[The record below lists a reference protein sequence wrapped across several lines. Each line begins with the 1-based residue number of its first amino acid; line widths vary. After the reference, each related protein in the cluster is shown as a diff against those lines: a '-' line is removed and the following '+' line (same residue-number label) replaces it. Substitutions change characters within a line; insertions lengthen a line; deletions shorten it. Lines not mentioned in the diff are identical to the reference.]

1 MKISEII
8 SLAFQSIR
16 QNGVRTIITCCIIG
30 FGIMSL
36 VGILTAIDGLKTYIN
51 KDFSSMGA
59 NTFKI
64 RNRGMSINI
73 GKSKVTPKV
82 FKSITY
88 LEAKKFKELFKDK
101 YPVNIQTIAT
111 GIGILKYKMEKSN
124 PNVMVFGVD
133 EDYPEV
139 ESFSFLKGRNFSF
152 SELNLGKQVCILGN
166 DIAVKLFGENTEGIG
181 ENIIMDGRRYQ
192 VIGIFESKGSSML
205 TSDNFALIPMSNCRQ
220 FYESIMTSYI
230 IGIKVPD
237 QDQLES
243 AVSEAIGT
251 MRLARKLN
259 PRDEN
264 NFDIM
269 KSDSFSEMLVENM
282 SYATMG
288 GFIIGLVTL
297 FGAAVG
303 LMNIMLVS
311 VTERTREI
319 GTLKALGARG
329 SDVLKQFLI
338 EAIIIC
344 QLGGALGIL
353 LGITI
358 GNVVSLMIGGAFII
372 PWTWMMLG
380 ALFCLIVGLISGI
393 YPAIKASKQD
403 PIEALRFE

>member
-1 MKISEII
+1 
-8 SLAFQSIR
+8 
-16 QNGVRTIITCCIIG
+16 
-30 FGIMSL
+30 MSL
-36 VGILTAIDGLKTYIN
+36 VGILTAIDGLKTYIQ

-64 RNRGMSINI
+64 RNRGMAINI
-73 GKSKVTPKV
+73 GASRVSPKV
-82 FKSITY
+82 FRTITY
-88 LEAKKFKELFKDK
+88 LEAKKFKELFQVKH
-101 YPVNIQTIAT
+101 PVNIQTIANYA
-111 GIGILKYKMEKSN
+111 GILKYKMEKSN
-124 PNVMVFGVD
+124 PNVMIFGVD

-139 ESFSFLKGRNFSF
+139 ESFNFLKGRNFSF
-152 SELNLGKQVCILGN
+152 VEMNLGKQVCILGN
-166 DIAVKLFGENTEGIG
+166 DIALKLFGEELGGIG
-181 ENIIMDGRRYQ
+181 KNIIMDGRRYQ

-205 TSDNFALIPMSNCRQ
+205 TSDNFALIPMANCRQ
-220 FYESIMTSYI
+220 FYENSMTSYV
-230 IGIKVPD
+230 IGVKVA
-237 QDQLES
+237 QQEQMET
-243 AVSEAIGT
+243 AVSDALGT

-264 NFDIM
+264 NFDVM
-269 KSDSFSEMLVENM
+269 KSDSVSELLMENM

-329 SDVLKQFLI
+329 SDVLKQFLF

-353 LGITI
+353 LGIGI
-358 GNVVSLMIGGAFII
+358 GNIISFSIGNTKITG
-372 PWTWMMLG
+372 
-380 ALFCLIVGLISGI
+380 
-393 YPAIKASKQD
+393 
-403 PIEALRFE
+403 